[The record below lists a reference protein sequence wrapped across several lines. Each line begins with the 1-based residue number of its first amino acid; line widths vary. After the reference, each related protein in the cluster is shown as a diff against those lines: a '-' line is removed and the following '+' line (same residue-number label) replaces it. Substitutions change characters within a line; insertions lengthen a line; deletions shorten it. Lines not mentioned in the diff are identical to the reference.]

1 MASMSLVAPKQALG
15 FPYSELG
22 DDDQWQ
28 PLSFSLVAVLISI
41 IFLRGSFSFLF
52 DVVRVLRRM
61 VSTQNKDKGV
71 QTEPYYNQ
79 LPSEIYMNP
88 KSERF
93 HTEGCNHIGVRAQ
106 AISVC
111 TFCRTRW

>member
-1 MASMSLVAPKQALG
+1 MASMSLVVPKQALG

-22 DDDQWQ
+22 DDQWQ

-52 DVVRVLRRM
+52 DFVRVLRRM
-61 VSTQNKDKGV
+61 VSTQHNNKGV
-71 QTEPYYNQ
+71 QTEPYYPQ
-79 LPSEIYMNP
+79 LPSEVYVNP
-88 KSERF
+88 RSETF
-93 HTEGCNHIGVRAQ
+93 HTEGCHYIGVRGQ

-111 TFCRTRW
+111 THCKNKW